1 MSLLAI
7 NLRQLPTELLYEIAE
22 YLSKTELVS
31 LCRVSKLFNT
41 VSTVLLYRTI
51 RLREP
56 VRCCKTLHSN
66 VLAAHSVRSF
76 TIIWCVLVHNDPV
89 HVCSLQVPDSSTS
102 HSALYCSSAL
112 YRTIY
117 STLAHLHGIT
127 TLDLRL
133 PMQIPHSYLEGLQH
147 CSFPN
152 LHVLNL
158 EVELTPS
165 VRTFMRRNSLRIR
178 QLYVS
183 SDDDT
188 LPPASLC
195 TFRKLACFSGSF
207 TLMPAFLPGSLVRRI
222 FVNSFPVDDLE
233 SRFSVLSNITVPL
246 KKIHIISNGWDL
258 GILESLSRHAPRVL
272 DIEFESGV
280 QGEDMMVIRPCCH
293 CRDEAAHIILRHS
306 PQVSRLCWPNSL
318 VSNIWTWHLTCWA
331 LGSFLRSFVKITKF
345 CSHGCEFALH

>member
-1 MSLLAI
+1 
-7 NLRQLPTELLYEIAE
+7 
-22 YLSKTELVS
+22 
-31 LCRVSKLFNT
+31 
-41 VSTVLLYRTI
+41 
-51 RLREP
+51 
-56 VRCCKTLHSN
+56 
-66 VLAAHSVRSF
+66 
-76 TIIWCVLVHNDPV
+76 
-89 HVCSLQVPDSSTS
+89 
-102 HSALYCSSAL
+102 
-112 YRTIY
+112 
-117 STLAHLHGIT
+117 LHGIT
-127 TLDLRL
+127 ILDLQFSL
-133 PMQIPHSYLEGLQH
+133 QIPHSYLEGLQH

-165 VRTFMRRNSLRIR
+165 VLTFMRRNSLRIR

-195 TFRKLACFSGSF
+195 TFPKLECFSGSF
-207 TLMPAFLPGSLVRRI
+207 NLMPAFLPGSLVQRI
-222 FVNSFPVDDLE
+222 SVNSFPVDDLE
-233 SRFSVLSNITVPL
+233 SRFSVLSNIPVPL
-246 KKIHIISNGWDL
+246 KKIYIINEGWDL